1 MWIQKN
7 LYCQQLIKNTTL
19 STGSILIDMYY
30 SSFVSVPILIG
41 GSQSHLSGFFLL
53 CAPKFWEDS
62 GDLQMVLFH
71 SVNADCVVR
80 TLRGGGNTQ
89 TIPAVIEFL

>member
-19 STGSILIDMYY
+19 STGSILIDIYY
-30 SSFVSVPILIG
+30 SSFVLLPILI
-41 GSQSHLSGFFLL
+41 SGCFWL
-53 CAPKFWEDS
+53 CTPKFWEDS

-80 TLRGGGNTQ
+80 TLRGSGDTQ
-89 TIPAVIEFL
+89 TISAVIEFL

>member
-41 GSQSHLSGFFLL
+41 GSQSHLSGFFF
-53 CAPKFWEDS
+53 CF
-62 GDLQMVLFH
+62 
-71 SVNADCVVR
+71 VR
-80 TLRGGGNTQ
+80 QNFGKIVGTYKWCSFIL
-89 TIPAVIEFL
+89 